1 MVDEHEV
8 ICDYAPIIK
17 ILNEILGKPRSHN
30 DSTGQISYDCPVCS
44 YEIKELD
51 HSDGKGNLEINY
63 KLGVYKCW
71 ACSETHDTHGI
82 LRFLIK
88 KHGTK
93 KHLKRY
99 DLLVPEDQSI
109 TKKQY
114 SPVKLPKEFI
124 LFYTA
129 SDGIKL
135 THHYKR
141 AMSYLRSRNVTDDLI
156 KKYSM
161 GFCYTGEYVDRIIIP
176 SYDNEMDLNY
186 FVARSYD
193 TRTKMKYKNPEAEK
207 EIIIWN
213 EHLIDWD
220 EPIYLVEGP
229 FDSVFLPNSI
239 PMLGKVLSEKLF
251 SVIYEKAKKVI
262 IVLDGDAWDDAEKL
276 YHKLNGGRL
285 LGKVWVVKL
294 PIDKDIADLQGNLN
308 NFEIKQID

>member
-1 MVDEHEV
+1 MLDEHEV
-8 ICDYAPIIK
+8 ICDYKPIIK
-17 ILNEILGKPRSHN
+17 ILNEILGKPCNHN

-44 YEIKELD
+44 YEIKGLD

-63 KLGVYKCW
+63 KQKVFKCW
-71 ACSETHDTHGI
+71 ACGETHDTHGS
-82 LRFLIK
+82 LRYFIK

-93 KHLKRY
+93 NHLKKY
-99 DLLVPEDQSI
+99 DLLVPDDQYI

-114 SPVKLPKEFI
+114 NPVRLPKDFI

-161 GFCYTGEYVDRIIIP
+161 GFCYTGEYADRIVIP
-176 SYDNEMDLNY
+176 SYDEEMNLNY

-193 TRTKMKYKNPEAEK
+193 TRTKLKYKNPEAEK

-220 EPIYLVEGP
+220 DTIYLVEGP
-229 FDSVFLPNSI
+229 FDSIFLPNSI
-239 PMLGKVLSEKLF
+239 PMLGKVISEKLF
-251 SVIYEKAKKVI
+251 SVVYEKAKKIV
-262 IVLDGDAWDDAEKL
+262 IVLDPDAWENEEKL
-276 YHKLNGGRL
+276 YYKLNGGRL
-285 LGKVWVVKL
+285 FGNIYMIKL
-294 PIDKDIADLQGNLN
+294 EGNNDIADLKGNLEN
-308 NFEIKQID
+308 YKPFQLK